1 MNSYSKTILNYLSPD
16 IFKII
21 SDSADELGLE
31 SFIVGGFVRDLILNR
46 SIKKDID
53 IMCIGSGIDLAKA
66 VQKKIN
72 SKIKINIFK
81 RYGTAMI
88 NYGDYQV
95 EFVGSRKESYSEDSR
110 NPSVESGSFMDDML
124 RRDFTINTL
133 AIILNKDK
141 FGELIDTFGGIK
153 DLEKKII
160 VTPSEPNKTFSDD
173 PLRMLR
179 AVRFACQLNFNIDQK
194 TIDSIIK
201 NSHRLKI
208 LSPERISDEINKI
221 LMSDN
226 PSIGFKSL
234 EKMNLLKY
242 ILPEL
247 IDLKG
252 VEEVEGQTHKD
263 NFYHTLEVVDN
274 ISKNTSN
281 LWLRWAALLHD
292 VGKAPTKKFDKK
304 IGWTFHGHEYIGSKM
319 VKKIF
324 QRLNLPLNETLKYVQ
339 KIVMMSSR
347 PIVISEDIATDSAV
361 RRLIYDA
368 GNSID
373 DLLTLCEADITTK
386 NIKKS
391 IKYQNNFKIVRK
403 KITDVEERDSIRNF
417 QPPITGKIVM
427 EYYKIKP
434 CKEIG
439 IIKEKIK
446 NAILDG
452 EIQNDHNEAFELM
465 IKIGKSLGLKDE

>member
-1 MNSYSKTILNYLSPD
+1 MNSYSKKILNSLNHD

-46 SIKKDID
+46 SVKKDID
-53 IMCIGSGIDLAKA
+53 IMCVGSGIDLAKA

-72 SKIKINIFK
+72 PKSKINIFK

-88 NYGDYQV
+88 NHGDYQI
-95 EFVGSRKESYSEDSR
+95 EFVGSRKESYSEDTR
-110 NPSVESGSFMDDML
+110 NPSVESGNFMDDML

-133 AIILNKDK
+133 AIILNADK
-141 FGELIDTFGGIK
+141 FGELLDTFGGIK

-160 VTPSEPNKTFSDD
+160 ITPSEPNKTFSDD

-179 AVRFACQLNFNIDQK
+179 AVRFACQLNFNIDQI
-194 TIDSIIK
+194 TIDSIRE
-201 NSHRLKI
+201 NSHRLTI

-221 LMSDN
+221 LLCDN

-234 EKMNLLKY
+234 EKMNLLQY
-242 ILPEL
+242 IIPEL

-292 VGKAPTKKFDKK
+292 IGKAPTKKFDKK
-304 IGWTFHGHEYIGSKM
+304 IGWTFHGHEYVGSKM
-319 VKKIF
+319 VKNIF
-324 QRLNLPLNETLKYVQ
+324 KRLNLPLNETLKYVQ

-368 GNSID
+368 GNSIE

-391 IKYQNNFKIVRK
+391 VKYQNNFKIVRK
-403 KITDVEERDSIRNF
+403 KITDLEERDSIRNF
-417 QPPITGKIVM
+417 QPPITGEIIM
-427 EYYKIKP
+427 EHYKIKP

-452 EIQNDHNEAFELM
+452 EIQNEYDQAFELM
-465 IKIGKSLGLKDE
+465 IKIGDSIGLKNG

>member
-1 MNSYSKTILNYLSPD
+1 MNSDSKILNSINLD

-46 SIKKDID
+46 SVKKDID

-72 SKIKINIFK
+72 SKVKINIFK

-88 NYGDYQV
+88 NYGDYQI
-95 EFVGSRKESYSEDSR
+95 EFVGSRKESYSKDSR
-110 NPSVESGSFMDDML
+110 NPCVEPGSFMDDML

-133 AIILNKDK
+133 AIILNRNK
-141 FGELIDTFGGIK
+141 FGELVDTFGGIQ
-153 DLEKKII
+153 DLEKNII
-160 VTPSEPNKTFSDD
+160 ITPSEPNKTFSDD

-179 AVRFACQLNFNIDQK
+179 AVRFACQLNFNIDEK
-194 TIDSIIK
+194 TKKSIIE
-201 NSHRLKI
+201 NSHRTQI
-208 LSPERISDEINKI
+208 LSAERISDEINKI
-221 LMSDN
+221 LMCDN

-274 ISKNTSN
+274 ISKNTNN

-292 VGKAPTKKFDKK
+292 IGKAPTKKFDKK

-319 VKKIF
+319 VRKIF
-324 QRLNLPLNETLKYVQ
+324 ERLSLPLNENLKYVQ

-368 GNSID
+368 GNSIE

-391 IKYQNNFKIVRK
+391 VKYQNNFKIVRN
-403 KITDVEERDSIRNF
+403 KIIDVEERDSIRNF
-417 QPPITGKIVM
+417 QPPITGEIIM
-427 EYYKIKP
+427 DHYKIKP

-439 IIKEKIK
+439 VIKEKIK

-452 EIQNDHNEAFELM
+452 EIQNDYSEAFELM
-465 IKIGKSLGLKDE
+465 LKIGKSLGLKDE

>member
-1 MNSYSKTILNYLSPD
+1 MNSDSKILNSINLD

-21 SDSADELGLE
+21 SDSAEELGIE

-46 SIKKDID
+46 SVKKDID

-72 SKIKINIFK
+72 SKVKINIFK

-88 NYGDYQV
+88 NYGDYQI
-95 EFVGSRKESYSEDSR
+95 EFVGSRKESYSKDSR

-133 AIILNKDK
+133 AIILNRNK
-141 FGELIDTFGGIK
+141 FGELVDTFGGIQ

-160 VTPSEPNKTFSDD
+160 ITPSEPNKTFSDD

-179 AVRFACQLNFNIDQK
+179 AVRFACQLNFIIDEK
-194 TIDSIIK
+194 TKESIIE
-201 NSHRLKI
+201 NSHRTQI
-208 LSPERISDEINKI
+208 LSPERVSDEINKI
-221 LMSDN
+221 LMCDN
-226 PSIGFKSL
+226 PSIGFKLL
-234 EKMNLLKY
+234 EKMNLLKN

-252 VEEVEGQTHKD
+252 VEELEGQTHKD

-274 ISKNTSN
+274 ISKNTNN

-292 VGKAPTKKFDKK
+292 IGKAPTKKFDKK

-319 VKKIF
+319 VRKIF
-324 QRLNLPLNETLKYVQ
+324 ERLSLPLNENLKYVQ

-368 GNSID
+368 GNSIE

-391 IKYQNNFKIVRK
+391 NKYQNNFKIVRK
-403 KITDVEERDSIRNF
+403 KIIDVEERDSIRNF
-417 QPPITGKIVM
+417 QPPITGEIIM
-427 EYYKIKP
+427 DHYKINP

-452 EIQNDHNEAFELM
+452 EIQNDYSEAFELM
-465 IKIGKSLGLKDE
+465 LKIGKSLGLKDE

>member
-1 MNSYSKTILNYLSPD
+1 MKSYSEKIFNALDLD

-21 SDSADELGLE
+21 SDTADKLE
-31 SFIVGGFVRDLILNR
+31 FKTYIVGGFVRDIILNR
-46 SIKKDID
+46 SVKKDID
-53 IMCIGSGIDLAKA
+53 IMCVGSGIDLAKA

-72 SKIKINIFK
+72 SSAKVNIFK

-88 NYGDYQV
+88 NYADYQI
-95 EFVGSRKESYSEDSR
+95 EFVGSRKESYSKDSR
-110 NPSVESGSFMDDML
+110 NPSVESGDFMDDML

-133 AIILNKDK
+133 AISLNSKK
-141 FGELIDTFGGIK
+141 YGELVDTFGGLN
-153 DLEKKII
+153 DLEQKII
-160 VTPSEPNKTFSDD
+160 ITPLEPNKTFSDD

-179 AVRFACQLNFNIDQK
+179 AVRFASQLNFNIDQNTK
-194 TIDSIIK
+194 DSIIE

-208 LSPERISDEINKI
+208 LSPERIADEINKI
-221 LMSDN
+221 LMCEN
-226 PSIGFKSL
+226 PSIGFKNL
-234 EKMNLLKY
+234 EKMKLLQD
-242 ILPEL
+242 IIPEL

-281 LWLRWAALLHD
+281 IWLRWAALLHD

-324 QRLNLPLNETLKYVQ
+324 ERLNLPLNETLKYVQ

-347 PIVISEDIATDSAV
+347 PIVISEDIVTDSAV

-391 IKYQNNFKIVRK
+391 VKYQNNFKVVRN
-403 KITDVEERDSIRNF
+403 KIRDVEERDSIRNF
-417 QPPITGKIVM
+417 QPPITGEVIMKHFN
-427 EYYKIKP
+427 IKP

-452 EIQNDHNEAFELM
+452 EILNDYDEALDLM
-465 IKIGKSLGLKDE
+465 IKIGKSIGLKDE

>member
-1 MNSYSKTILNYLSPD
+1 MNLYSKKILNSLNLD
-16 IFKII
+16 IFRII
-21 SDSADELGLE
+21 SDSADELGID
-31 SFIVGGFVRDLILNR
+31 SFVVGGFVRDLILDKTL
-46 SIKKDID
+46 KKDID
-53 IMCIGSGIDLAKA
+53 IMSVGSGIDLEKA

-72 SKIKINIFK
+72 SKVKINIFK
-81 RYGTAMI
+81 RYGAAMI
-88 NYGDYQV
+88 NHGDYQI
-95 EFVGSRKESYSEDSR
+95 EFVGSRKESYSKDSR
-110 NPSVESGSFMDDML
+110 NPSVESGNFMDDML

-133 AIILNKDK
+133 AISLNKDRY
-141 FGELIDTFGGIK
+141 GELVDTFGGIQ

-160 VTPSEPNKTFSDD
+160 ITPSEPNKTFSDD

-179 AVRFACQLNFNIDQK
+179 AVRFACQLNFNIDKK
-194 TIDSIIK
+194 TIESIIE

-208 LSPERISDEINKI
+208 LSPERVSDEINKI
-221 LMSDN
+221 LMCDN

-234 EKMNLLKY
+234 EKMNLLQY
-242 ILPEL
+242 IIPEL
-247 IDLKG
+247 IELKG
-252 VEEVEGQTHKD
+252 IEEVEGQTHKD
-263 NFYHTLEVVDN
+263 NFYHTLEVLDN
-274 ISKNTSN
+274 ISKKTNN

-292 VGKAPTKKFDKK
+292 VGKAPTKKFNKK
-304 IGWTFHGHEYIGSKM
+304 NGWTFHGHEYIGSKM

-324 QRLNLPLNETLKYVQ
+324 KRLSLPLNESLRYVQ

-347 PIVISEDIATDSAV
+347 PIIISDDIVTDSAV
-361 RRLIYDA
+361 RRLLYDA
-368 GNSID
+368 GNSIE

-391 IKYQNNFKIVRK
+391 VKYQNNFKIVRK

-417 QPPITGKIVM
+417 QPPITGEIIMKH
-427 EYYKIKP
+427 YKIKP

-452 EIQNDHNEAFELM
+452 EIKNDFNEAFELM
-465 IKIGKSLGLKDE
+465 SKIGESMDLKDE

>member
-1 MNSYSKTILNYLSPD
+1 MNSYSKKILNSLNHD

-46 SIKKDID
+46 SVKKDID
-53 IMCIGSGIDLAKA
+53 IMCVGSGIDLAKA

-72 SKIKINIFK
+72 PKSKINIFK

-88 NYGDYQV
+88 NHGDYQI
-95 EFVGSRKESYSEDSR
+95 EFVGSRKESYSEDTR
-110 NPSVESGSFMDDML
+110 NPSVESGNFMDDML

-133 AIILNKDK
+133 AIILNADK
-141 FGELIDTFGGIK
+141 FGELVDTFGGIK

-160 VTPSEPNKTFSDD
+160 ITPSEPNKTFSDD

-179 AVRFACQLNFNIDQK
+179 AVRFACQLNFNIDQI
-194 TIDSIIK
+194 TIDSILE
-201 NSHRLKI
+201 NSHRLTI

-221 LMSDN
+221 LLCDN

-234 EKMNLLKY
+234 EKMNLLQY
-242 ILPEL
+242 IIPEL

-292 VGKAPTKKFDKK
+292 IGKAPTKKFDKK
-304 IGWTFHGHEYIGSKM
+304 IGWTFHGHEYVGSKM
-319 VKKIF
+319 VKNIF
-324 QRLNLPLNETLKYVQ
+324 KRLNLPLNETLKYVQ

-347 PIVISEDIATDSAV
+347 PIVIAEDIATDSAV

-368 GNSID
+368 GNSIE

-391 IKYQNNFKIVRK
+391 VKYQNNFKIVRK
-403 KITDVEERDSIRNF
+403 KITDLEERDSIRNF
-417 QPPITGKIVM
+417 QPPITGEIIM
-427 EYYKIKP
+427 EHYKIKP

-452 EIQNDHNEAFELM
+452 EIQNEYDQAFELM
-465 IKIGKSLGLKDE
+465 IKIGDSIGLKNG

>member
-1 MNSYSKTILNYLSPD
+1 MNSHSKILNSINLD

-46 SIKKDID
+46 SLKKDID

-72 SKIKINIFK
+72 SKVKINIFK

-88 NYGDYQV
+88 NYGDYQI
-95 EFVGSRKESYSEDSR
+95 EFVGSRKESYSKDSR
-110 NPSVESGSFMDDML
+110 NPCVEPGSFMDDML

-133 AIILNKDK
+133 AIILNRNK
-141 FGELIDTFGGIK
+141 FGELVDTFGGIQ
-153 DLEKKII
+153 DLEKNII
-160 VTPSEPNKTFSDD
+160 ITPSEPNKTFSDD

-179 AVRFACQLNFNIDQK
+179 AVRFACQLNFNIDEK
-194 TIDSIIK
+194 TKKSIIE
-201 NSHRLKI
+201 NSHRTQI
-208 LSPERISDEINKI
+208 LSAERISDEINKI
-221 LMSDN
+221 LMCDN

-274 ISKNTSN
+274 ISKNTNN

-292 VGKAPTKKFDKK
+292 IGKAPTKKFDKK

-319 VKKIF
+319 VRKIF
-324 QRLNLPLNETLKYVQ
+324 ERLSLPLNENLKYVQ
-339 KIVMMSSR
+339 KIVMLSSR

-368 GNSID
+368 GNSIE

-391 IKYQNNFKIVRK
+391 VKYQNNFKIVRN
-403 KITDVEERDSIRNF
+403 KIIDVEERDSIRNF
-417 QPPITGKIVM
+417 QPPITGEIIM
-427 EYYKIKP
+427 DHYKIKP

-452 EIQNDHNEAFELM
+452 EIQNDYSEAFELM
-465 IKIGKSLGLKDE
+465 LKIGKSLGLKDE

>member
-1 MNSYSKTILNYLSPD
+1 MNSDSKILNSINLD

-21 SDSADELGLE
+21 SDSAEELGIE

-46 SIKKDID
+46 SVKKDID

-72 SKIKINIFK
+72 SKVKINIFK

-88 NYGDYQV
+88 NYGEYQI
-95 EFVGSRKESYSEDSR
+95 EFVGSRKESYSKDSR
-110 NPSVESGSFMDDML
+110 NPSVEPGSFMDDML

-133 AIILNKDK
+133 AIILNRNK
-141 FGELIDTFGGIK
+141 FGELVDTFGGVQ

-179 AVRFACQLNFNIDQK
+179 AVRFACQLNFIIDEK
-194 TIDSIIK
+194 TKESIIE
-201 NSHRLKI
+201 NSHRTQI
-208 LSPERISDEINKI
+208 LSPERVSDEINKI
-221 LMSDN
+221 LMCDN

-274 ISKNTSN
+274 ISKNTNN

-292 VGKAPTKKFDKK
+292 IGKAPTKKFDKK

-319 VKKIF
+319 VRKIF
-324 QRLNLPLNETLKYVQ
+324 ERLSLPLNENLKYVQ

-368 GNSID
+368 GNSIE

-391 IKYQNNFKIVRK
+391 NKYQNNFKIVRE
-403 KITDVEERDSIRNF
+403 KIIDVEERDSIRNF
-417 QPPITGKIVM
+417 QPPITGEIIM
-427 EYYKIKP
+427 DHYKIKP

-439 IIKEKIK
+439 VIKEKIK

-452 EIQNDHNEAFELM
+452 EIQNDYSEAFELM
-465 IKIGKSLGLKDE
+465 LKIGKSLGLKDE

>member
-1 MNSYSKTILNYLSPD
+1 MNSHSKILNSINLD

-46 SIKKDID
+46 SVKKDID

-72 SKIKINIFK
+72 SKVKINIFK

-88 NYGDYQV
+88 NYGDYQI
-95 EFVGSRKESYSEDSR
+95 EFVGSRKESYSKDSR
-110 NPSVESGSFMDDML
+110 NPCVEPGSFMDDML

-133 AIILNKDK
+133 AIILNRNK
-141 FGELIDTFGGIK
+141 FGELVDTFGGIQ
-153 DLEKKII
+153 DLEKNII
-160 VTPSEPNKTFSDD
+160 ITPSEPNKTFSDY

-179 AVRFACQLNFNIDQK
+179 AVRFACQLNFNIDEK
-194 TIDSIIK
+194 TKKSIIE
-201 NSHRLKI
+201 NSHRTQI
-208 LSPERISDEINKI
+208 LSAERISDEINKI
-221 LMSDN
+221 LMCDN

-274 ISKNTSN
+274 ISKNTNN

-292 VGKAPTKKFDKK
+292 IGKAPTKKFDKK

-319 VKKIF
+319 VRKIF
-324 QRLNLPLNETLKYVQ
+324 ERLSLPLNENLKYVQ
-339 KIVMMSSR
+339 KIVMLSSR

-368 GNSID
+368 GNSIE

-391 IKYQNNFKIVRK
+391 VKYQNNFKIVRN
-403 KITDVEERDSIRNF
+403 KIIDVEERDSIRNF
-417 QPPITGKIVM
+417 QPPITGEIIM
-427 EYYKIKP
+427 DHYKIKP

-452 EIQNDHNEAFELM
+452 EIQNDYSEAFELM
-465 IKIGKSLGLKDE
+465 LKIGKSLGLKDE

>member
-1 MNSYSKTILNYLSPD
+1 MNSHSKILNSINLD

-21 SDSADELGLE
+21 SDSTEELGLE

-46 SIKKDID
+46 SVKKDID
-53 IMCIGSGIDLAKA
+53 IMCIGSGIDLAKT

-72 SKIKINIFK
+72 SKVKINIFK

-88 NYGDYQV
+88 NYGDYQI
-95 EFVGSRKESYSEDSR
+95 EFVGSRKESYSKDSR
-110 NPSVESGSFMDDML
+110 NPCVEPGSFMDDML

-133 AIILNKDK
+133 AIILNRNK
-141 FGELIDTFGGIK
+141 FGELVDTFGGIQ
-153 DLEKKII
+153 DLEKNII
-160 VTPSEPNKTFSDD
+160 ITPSEPNKTFSDD

-179 AVRFACQLNFNIDQK
+179 AVRFACQLNFIIDEK
-194 TIDSIIK
+194 TKESIIE
-201 NSHRLKI
+201 NSHRTQI
-208 LSPERISDEINKI
+208 LSAERISDEINKI
-221 LMSDN
+221 LMCDN

-274 ISKNTSN
+274 ISKNTNN

-292 VGKAPTKKFDKK
+292 IGKAPTKKFDKK

-319 VKKIF
+319 VRKIF
-324 QRLNLPLNETLKYVQ
+324 ERLSLPLNENLKYVQ

-368 GNSID
+368 GNSIE

-391 IKYQNNFKIVRK
+391 NKYQNNFKIVRK
-403 KITDVEERDSIRNF
+403 KIIDVEERDSIRNF
-417 QPPITGKIVM
+417 QPPITGEIIM
-427 EYYKIKP
+427 DHYKINP

-452 EIQNDHNEAFELM
+452 EIQNDYSEAFELM
-465 IKIGKSLGLKDE
+465 LKIGKSLGLKDE

>member
-1 MNSYSKTILNYLSPD
+1 MHQNNYKDALTDS
-16 IFKII
+16 IFRII
-21 SDSADELGLE
+21 SDAADALNMECYV
-31 SFIVGGFVRDLILNR
+31 IGGFVRDFLLER
-46 SIKKDID
+46 GTPKDID
-53 IMCIGSGIDLAKA
+53 IVAVGSGIALAKKVA
-66 VQKKIN
+66 KALPHQPKVQV
-72 SKIKINIFK
+72 FK
-81 RYGTAMI
+81 NFGTAMI
-88 NYGDYQV
+88 KSDDLEI
-95 EFVGSRKESYSEDSR
+95 EFVGARKESYQENSRKPTVENGSLED
-110 NPSVESGSFMDDML
+110 DQK

-133 AIILNKDK
+133 AIILNADK
-141 FGELIDTFGGIK
+141 FGELVDTFGGIK

-160 VTPSEPNKTFSDD
+160 ITPSEPNKTFSDD

-179 AVRFACQLNFNIDQK
+179 AVRFACQLNFNIDQI
-194 TIDSIIK
+194 TIDSIIE
-201 NSHRLKI
+201 NSHRLTI

-221 LMSDN
+221 LLCDN

-234 EKMNLLKY
+234 EKMNLLQY
-242 ILPEL
+242 IFPEL

-292 VGKAPTKKFDKK
+292 IGKAPTKKFDKK
-304 IGWTFHGHEYIGSKM
+304 IGWTFHGHEYVGSKM
-319 VKKIF
+319 VKNIF
-324 QRLNLPLNETLKYVQ
+324 KRLNLPLNETLKYVQ

-368 GNSID
+368 GNSIE

-391 IKYQNNFKIVRK
+391 VKYQNNFKIVRK
-403 KITDVEERDSIRNF
+403 KITDLEERDSIRNF
-417 QPPITGKIVM
+417 QPPITGEIIM
-427 EYYKIKP
+427 EHYKIKP

-452 EIQNDHNEAFELM
+452 EIQNEYDQAFKLM
-465 IKIGKSLGLKDE
+465 IKIGDSIGLKNG

>member
-1 MNSYSKTILNYLSPD
+1 MKSYSEKIFNALDLD

-21 SDSADELGLE
+21 SDTADKLE
-31 SFIVGGFVRDLILNR
+31 FKTYIVGGFVRDIILNR
-46 SIKKDID
+46 SVKKDID
-53 IMCIGSGIDLAKA
+53 IMCVGSGIDLAKA

-72 SKIKINIFK
+72 SSAKVNIFK

-88 NYGDYQV
+88 NYADYQI
-95 EFVGSRKESYSEDSR
+95 EFVGSRKESYSKDSR
-110 NPSVESGSFMDDML
+110 NPSVESGDFMDDML

-133 AIILNKDK
+133 AISLNSKK
-141 FGELIDTFGGIK
+141 YGELVDTFGGLN
-153 DLEKKII
+153 DLEQKII
-160 VTPSEPNKTFSDD
+160 ITPLEPNKTFSDD

-179 AVRFACQLNFNIDQK
+179 AVRFASQLNFNIDQNTK
-194 TIDSIIK
+194 DSIIE

-208 LSPERISDEINKI
+208 LSPERIADEINKI
-221 LMSDN
+221 LMCEN
-226 PSIGFKSL
+226 PSIGFKNL
-234 EKMNLLKY
+234 EKMKLLQD
-242 ILPEL
+242 IIPEL

-281 LWLRWAALLHD
+281 IWLRWAALLHD

-304 IGWTFHGHEYIGSKM
+304 IGWTFHGHEYIVSKM

-324 QRLNLPLNETLKYVQ
+324 ERLNLPLNETLKYVQ

-347 PIVISEDIATDSAV
+347 PIVISEDIVTDSAV

-391 IKYQNNFKIVRK
+391 VKYQNNFKVVRN
-403 KITDVEERDSIRNF
+403 KIRDVEERDSIRNF
-417 QPPITGKIVM
+417 QPPITGEVIMKHFN
-427 EYYKIKP
+427 IKP

-452 EIQNDHNEAFELM
+452 EILNDYDEALDLM
-465 IKIGKSLGLKDE
+465 IKIGKSIGLEDE

>member
-1 MNSYSKTILNYLSPD
+1 MNLYSKKILNSLNLD
-16 IFKII
+16 IFRII
-21 SDSADELGLE
+21 SDSADELGID
-31 SFIVGGFVRDLILNR
+31 SFVVGGFVRDLILDKTL
-46 SIKKDID
+46 KKDID

-72 SKIKINIFK
+72 SKVKINIFK

-88 NYGDYQV
+88 NHGDYQI
-95 EFVGSRKESYSEDSR
+95 EFVGSRKESYSKDSR
-110 NPSVESGSFMDDML
+110 NPSVESGNFMDDML

-133 AIILNKDK
+133 AISLNKDRY
-141 FGELIDTFGGIK
+141 GELVDTFGGIQ

-160 VTPSEPNKTFSDD
+160 ITPSEPNKTFSDD

-179 AVRFACQLNFNIDQK
+179 AIRFACQLNFNIDEK
-194 TIDSIIK
+194 TIESIIE

-208 LSPERISDEINKI
+208 LSPERVSDEINKI
-221 LMSDN
+221 LMCDN

-234 EKMNLLKY
+234 EKMNLLQY
-242 ILPEL
+242 IIPEL

-252 VEEVEGQTHKD
+252 IEEVEGQTHKD

-274 ISKNTSN
+274 ISKKTNN

-304 IGWTFHGHEYIGSKM
+304 IGWTFYGHEYIGSKM

-324 QRLNLPLNETLKYVQ
+324 KRLSLPLNESLRYVQ

-347 PIVISEDIATDSAV
+347 PIIISDDIVTDSAV
-361 RRLIYDA
+361 RRLLYDA
-368 GNSID
+368 GNSIE

-391 IKYQNNFKIVRK
+391 VKYQNNFKIVRK

-417 QPPITGKIVM
+417 QPPITGEIIMKH
-427 EYYKIKP
+427 YKIKP
-434 CKEIG
+434 CREIG

-452 EIQNDHNEAFELM
+452 EIKNDFNEAFELM
-465 IKIGKSLGLKDE
+465 SKIGESMDLKDE